1 VFPVSKQEFN
11 SVQLK
16 PQDTVLALKYWSLKQ
31 DNLDSSVRHI
41 AESIGISAS
50 EVSKGTK
57 RLVAARL
64 VVERNDRVFA
74 ESGALLE
81 WLSYGVRYAYP
92 QESVGYGR
100 GMATSWNC
108 PILKSEMVA
117 PTPALVWPAP
127 QGGVDGVLIK
137 PFHESVTIAASKDEQ
152 LYRVLSL
159 LEAIRGGKP
168 RELAIARN
176 ILVDLIKGKL

>member
-1 VFPVSKQEFN
+1 M
-11 SVQLK
+11 QLK
-16 PQDTVLALKYWSLKQ
+16 PQDTVLALKFWSLRQ
-31 DNLDSSVRHI
+31 DNLDSSVRDI
-41 AESIGISAS
+41 AESIGISAG
-50 EVSKGTK
+50 EVSKGAK
-57 RLVAARL
+57 RLVAARIAA
-64 VVERNDRVFA
+64 ERDGRVFA

-108 PILKSEMVA
+108 PILKSEMV
-117 PTPALVWPAP
+117 PPVPAWVWPVA
-127 QGGVDGVLIK
+127 GGSVEGALIK
-137 PFHESVTIAASKDEQ
+137 PFHGSVPVAASKDER

-168 RELAIARN
+168 RELAIARR
-176 ILVDLIKGKL
+176 ILADLIKGKL

>member
-1 VFPVSKQEFN
+1 M
-11 SVQLK
+11 QLK
-16 PQDTVLALKYWSLKQ
+16 PQDTVLALKYWSLKR
-31 DNLDSSVRHI
+31 DNRDSSVRDI

-50 EVSKGTK
+50 EVSKGAK

-64 VVERNDRVFA
+64 VVERDARMFA

-100 GMATSWNC
+100 GIATSWNC
-108 PILKSEMVA
+108 PVLKSEMVP
-117 PTPALVWPAP
+117 PTPALVWPVA
-127 QGGVDGVLIK
+127 GGDREGALIK
-137 PFHESVTIAASKDEQ
+137 PFHQSVPVAASKDEQ
-152 LYRVLSL
+152 LYQVLSL

-168 RELAIARN
+168 RELAIARALLAN
-176 ILVDLIKGKL
+176 LIKGKP

>member
-1 VFPVSKQEFN
+1 M
-11 SVQLK
+11 QLK
-16 PQDTVLALKYWSLKQ
+16 PQDTVLALRYWSLKQ
-31 DNLDSSVRHI
+31 DKLDSSVRDI

-64 VVERNDRVFA
+64 VVERDARVFA

-81 WLSYGVRYAYP
+81 WLGYGVRYAYP

-108 PILKSEMVA
+108 PVLKSEMVA
-117 PTPALVWPAP
+117 PTPAFVWPVS
-127 QGGVDGVLIK
+127 GGSTEGALIK
-137 PFHESVTIAASKDEQ
+137 PFHKSVPVAASKDER

-176 ILVDLIKGKL
+176 ILAALLKGEL

>member
-1 VFPVSKQEFN
+1 M
-11 SVQLK
+11 QLK

-31 DNLDSSVRHI
+31 DDLDSSVRDI
-41 AESIGISAS
+41 AESIGVSAS
-50 EVSKGTK
+50 EVSKGSK
-57 RLVAARL
+57 RLVAARI
-64 VVERNDRVFA
+64 VVERDARMFA

-92 QESVGYGR
+92 QEGVGYGR

-108 PILKSEMVA
+108 PILKSEMV
-117 PTPALVWPAP
+117 PPIPALVWPVS
-127 QGGVDGVLIK
+127 GGDAEGALIK
-137 PFHESVTIAASKDEQ
+137 PFHGSVPVAAGRDER

-168 RELAIARN
+168 RELVIARN
-176 ILVDLIKGKL
+176 ILADLIKGK

>member
-1 VFPVSKQEFN
+1 M
-11 SVQLK
+11 QLK
-16 PQDTVLALKYWSLKQ
+16 PQDTVLVLKYWSLKQ
-31 DNLDSSVRHI
+31 DKLDSSVRDI
-41 AESIGISAS
+41 AESIGISPS
-50 EVSKGTK
+50 EVSKGTR

-64 VVERNDRVFA
+64 VVERDARVFA

-81 WLSYGVRYAYP
+81 WLGYGVRYAYP

-108 PILKSEMVA
+108 PVLKSEMVA
-117 PTPALVWPAP
+117 PTPAFVWPVSRGDAE
-127 QGGVDGVLIK
+127 GALIK
-137 PFHESVTIAASKDEQ
+137 PFHESVPVAASKDER
-152 LYRVLSL
+152 LYQILSL

-176 ILVDLIKGKL
+176 ILADLIKGKM